1 LAKGDQFWQ
10 AKVVW
15 GDQIWQLKVIWA
27 DHFWLPKMVPGPLF
41 DRTTFGVTVPA
52 NTSFL
57 PGAVLQTIPKRVRKE
72 GRMEGSNLFLAQ
84 LALIHS

>member
-1 LAKGDQFWQ
+1 LKRGTLFGKGDQFWQ
-10 AKVVW
+10 PKVVW

-52 NTSFL
+52 NTSSHL
-57 PGAVLQTIPKRVRKE
+57 GLSCRQYLKEWGRKE
-72 GRMEGSNLFLAQ
+72 GLRAAICFWHN
-84 LALIHS
+84 